1 MLYSIRVNLLS
12 LRSVANAKGGR
23 LKRFNSMKNTHLQH
37 PEDSIL
43 TGDLSVLDWFL
54 TDGEV
59 STKIDGA
66 PAIVWGKNPATGK
79 FFVGTKSVFNKKLIK
94 INETHGDID
103 RNHSG
108 PVANILHHCF
118 DYLPAIDGIVQG
130 DFIGF
135 GGDDTYC
142 PNTITY
148 IFDEIITQDIIIA
161 PHTVYTAEHDLRDA
175 VAHPMKFTITDT
187 PYCKFVKPRVWQID
201 EDFDGIVAFAR
212 QMSCMCEF
220 LTEKQSKQVQQQLN
234 SIIRAG
240 LDIDDLT
247 QEALAFANQID
258 VNVLRLWSL
267 VKSIKD
273 DMLFLMRNN
282 GPEAY
287 IGHQQCQGE
296 GYVKSNDHG
305 MFKLVNR
312 EVFSHAN
319 FNSGRMAQRGVA

>member
-1 MLYSIRVNLLS
+1 MRY
-12 LRSVANAKGGR
+12 
-23 LKRFNSMKNTHLQH
+23 LKDMKNTHLQH

-43 TGDLSVLDWFL
+43 TGDLSVLNWFT
-54 TDGEV
+54 TDGELSV
-59 STKIDGA
+59 KIDGA
-66 PAIVWGKNPATGK
+66 PAIVWGTNPATGN

-94 INETHGDID
+94 INETHDDID
-103 RNHSG
+103 RNHCG
-108 PVANILHHCF
+108 IVANILHHCF
-118 DYLPAIDGIVQG
+118 DYLPHISGVIQG

-135 GGDDTYC
+135 GGDDTFR

-148 IFDEIITQDIIIA
+148 VFDEIIDQNIIIA
-161 PHTVYTAEHDLRDA
+161 PHTLYATDGELKDAYTINDMVDMEIFDD
-175 VAHPMKFTITDT
+175 TDC
-187 PYCKFVKPRVWQID
+187 CKFVNPSAWQID
-201 EDFDGIVAFAR
+201 EDFDEIVSFAR
-212 QMSCMCEF
+212 QMSMLCEF
-220 LTEKQSKQVQQQLN
+220 VSDKQSQQIQQQLN

-247 QEALAFANQID
+247 LEALAFVNQID

-282 GPEAY
+282 GPKAY
-287 IGHQQCQGE
+287 IGRQQCQGE
-296 GYVKSNDHG
+296 GYVKTNEFG

>member
-1 MLYSIRVNLLS
+1 MPY
-12 LRSVANAKGGR
+12 
-23 LKRFNSMKNTHLQH
+23 LKSMKNTHLQH

-43 TGDLSVLDWFL
+43 TGDLTALDWL
-54 TDGEV
+54 LSDGDLSV
-59 STKIDGA
+59 KIDGA
-66 PAIVWGKNPATGK
+66 PAIVWGTNPQTGN

-94 INETHGDID
+94 INETHDDID

-108 PVANILHHCF
+108 VVANILHHCF
-118 DYLPAIDGIVQG
+118 DCLPSFDGIVQG
-130 DFIGF
+130 DFIGY
-135 GGDDTYC
+135 GGDDTFC

-148 IFDEIITQDIIIA
+148 IFPEIINQDIIIA
-161 PHTVYTAEHDLRDA
+161 PHTFYDTVTGELKDA
-175 VAHPMKFTITDT
+175 FVTDKSYPFDDT
-187 PYCKFVKPRVWQID
+187 EYVKFVQPECWQVD
-201 EDFDGIVAFAR
+201 EDFDEIVAFAK

-220 LTEKQSKQVQQQLN
+220 MSDKQSQQVQQQLN

-247 QEALAFANQID
+247 MDALAFANQID

-287 IGHQQCQGE
+287 IGRQQCQGE
-296 GYVKSNDHG
+296 GYVKTNDYG

>member
-1 MLYSIRVNLLS
+1 M
-12 LRSVANAKGGR
+12 KGGR

-54 TDGEV
+54 SNGKV
-59 STKIDGA
+59 SAKIDGA
-66 PAIVWGKNPATGK
+66 PAIVWGTNPATGK

-94 INETHGDID
+94 INESHSDID

-108 PVANILHHCF
+108 NVANILHHCF
-118 DYLPAIDGIVQG
+118 DCLPNFYGIVQG

-135 GGDDTYC
+135 GDDDTFC

-148 IFDEIITQDIIIA
+148 IFDEVIDQNIVIA
-161 PHTVYTAEHDLRDA
+161 PHTLYATTGELKDA
-175 VAHPMKFTITDT
+175 FVVSDGDVFPTFDDT
-187 PYCKFVKPRVWQID
+187 ESCKFVKPDCWEID
-201 EDFDGIVAFAR
+201 EDFDEIVAFAR
-212 QMSCMCEF
+212 QMSTLCEF
-220 LTEKQSKQVQQQLN
+220 VTPKQSQQIQQQLN
-234 SIIRAG
+234 SVIRAG
-240 LDIDDLT
+240 LVIDELT
-247 QEALAFANQID
+247 QDALAFANQID

-287 IGHQQCQGE
+287 INGKQCQGE
-296 GYVKSNDHG
+296 GYVKSNEFG

-312 EVFSHAN
+312 EVFSYAN
-319 FNSGRMAQRGVA
+319 FNSGLMVQRGVA